1 MNTSPVVLIY
11 LIYLFIFFLYLCIT
25 CKVNRIDQLWC
36 VISNPIICHRLYL
49 LYSYVINFHLSTI
62 STRLWFFYKSLKIC
76 SDAGAYINGQ
86 VSFKRAKELGTLLKT
101 SQVPQTTDDKKTSR
115 LGTLDKTYYLN
126 NALSARLPSGRL
138 TFPKWLRVLLQFK
151 FGSNLATCL
160 SVIEWQCFRTLP
172 RA

>member
-62 STRLWFFYKSLKIC
+62 PPDFDFS
-76 SDAGAYINGQ
+76 IN
-86 VSFKRAKELGTLLKT
+86 L
-101 SQVPQTTDDKKTSR
+101 
-115 LGTLDKTYYLN
+115 
-126 NALSARLPSGRL
+126 
-138 TFPKWLRVLLQFK
+138 
-151 FGSNLATCL
+151 
-160 SVIEWQCFRTLP
+160 
-172 RA
+172 